1 MKDAQGLLPGSHLV
15 SPRNYG
21 AYTHH
26 GIYIGN
32 SQVIHYSGF
41 AKDWKA
47 GKIEQATLD
56 YFSQDAGYS
65 PRTYKHPKFPGE
77 HAIGRAKARLENQD
91 KIKQKETYNLL
102 VNNCEHFCHW
112 CINGDHSSQQVDKLL
127 NLASIKTTKTV
138 LNAIKGRVA
147 LSPPVAAVA
156 SVVEITASFAKY
168 LKGDID
174 AERLTQEISHSA
186 ISNAGI
192 FYYGALGQASIPIPV
207 VGALVGATVGYLLGN
222 MICQSGLVA
231 LGEADVV
238 RAARKRR
245 EMIESLCAE
254 SIVQQQQYR
263 QQLEKLLE
271 QHFEER
277 HQCFS
282 QAFAT
287 FDQSLI
293 NWDETSVIT
302 GLESINEAFGKSL
315 PFKSFDEFSN
325 FMQDK
330 EQAFVF

>member
-1 MKDAQGLLPGSHLV
+1 MKNIQELALGSHLV
-15 SPRNYG
+15 SSRNYG
-21 AYTHH
+21 VYTHH

-32 SQVIHYSGF
+32 NQVIHYSGF

-65 PRTYKHPKFPGE
+65 IKTHKNPKFPGE
-77 HAIGRAKARLENQD
+77 QAIGRAKARLENQD
-91 KIKQKETYNLL
+91 KIKETYNLAS
-102 VNNCEHFCHW
+102 NNCEHFCHW
-112 CINGDHSSQQVDKLL
+112 CINGNHSSQQVNKLL
-127 NLASIKTTKTV
+127 NLVSVKTAKTV
-138 LNAIKGRVA
+138 LNAIKNRVA
-147 LSPPVAAVA
+147 LIPPVAAAA
-156 SVVEITASFAKY
+156 SVTEMSASFAKY

-174 AERLTQEISHSA
+174 TEQLTQEISHSA

-207 VGALVGATVGYLLGN
+207 VGALVGATIGYLLGN

-238 RAARKRR
+238 RAARRRR

-263 QQLEKLLE
+263 QQLETLLK
-271 QHFEER
+271 QHFEKR
-277 HQCFS
+277 HQSFS
-282 QAFAT
+282 QAFAA

-293 NWDETSVIT
+293 TWDETSVIA

-315 PFKSFDEFSN
+315 PFESFDDFGN

-330 EQAFVF
+330 EQAFDF